1 MPNSGCV
8 QHGKSSNTEFSLPL
22 HSSLKFQ
29 LGEHNYGMPILGD
42 VEDCFHNVE
51 TSFWV

>member
-1 MPNSGCV
+1 M
-8 QHGKSSNTEFSLPL
+8 EFCLAL
-22 HSSLKFQ
+22 HSGLKFQ
-29 LGEHNYGMPILGD
+29 LCEHNYGMPILGD